1 MRSTT
6 TTPTSRSCDH
16 LVGNAGDDYII
27 GGDDV
32 IAGTGEDDVI

>member
-1 MRSTT
+1 
-6 TTPTSRSCDH
+6 
-16 LVGNAGDDYII
+16 VGNAGDDYII